1 MTAFWWAAVDVIRF
15 VGARVTVGVG
25 GTGVGSAATLVR
37 GGWTG
42 VWMFYGV
49 AVGSGCGVGA
59 LVGIVFGIGAD
70 VATTAVGGTA
80 VWRGPDVGASTPETI
95 TVRSS

>member
-1 MTAFWWAAVDVIRF
+1 MI

-25 GTGVGSAATLVR
+25 GAGVGSASTLVG

-42 VWMFYGV
+42 VWMLCGV

-70 VATTAVGGTA
+70 VATTVVGGTT
-80 VWRGPDVGASTPETI
+80 VWKGSDVGASTPETI
-95 TVRSS
+95 TVRSG